1 MKEFLEKQKIII
13 SELKSCSEK
22 VNLKNELLIKWERI
36 LSGRE
41 YGEELTSEE
50 EEQLKKDELVVVFG
64 ASDDLCEIRGA
75 ISDEIDCYLDKTVVY
90 VEEIDGFVSEDYY
103 KNNPHELIK
112 IDLYKRPYLKISSR
126 DGYWRYELPKILNR
140 KFNILENENIYCEG
154 RIFFKE
160 DFKKAIRY

>member
-1 MKEFLEKQKIII
+1 MKELEKINKEY

-22 VNLKNELLIKWERI
+22 YNLKNELLMNWERK
-36 LSGRE
+36 LNGRE
-41 YGEELTSEE
+41 YREELTDEE
-50 EEQLKKDELVVVFG
+50 EQQLKKDGLVVVFG
-64 ASDDLCEIRGA
+64 ASDDLCEIKGA

-112 IDLYKRPYLKISSR
+112 IDLRKRPYLKINSR
-126 DGYWRYELPKILNR
+126 DEYWRYELPKIWNR

-160 DFKKAIRY
+160 DFKKVIRY

>member
-1 MKEFLEKQKIII
+1 MKELEKINKEY

-140 KFNILENENIYCEG
+140 KFNILEDEKIYCEG

-160 DFKKAIRY
+160 DLKKAIRY